1 MIADL
6 KDRKPI
12 IHPDSYVT
20 PTAVVVGSVEMKAG
34 SSMWFNAVARG
45 DCEQITIGENVN
57 VQDGAVLH
65 ADPGFPLVLHKGAS
79 VGHNAMLHGC
89 EVGEN
94 SLVGIGAVVLNG
106 AKIGRYCLIAANTLV
121 PEGMQIPDG
130 MLVVGTPATI
140 KRKLTDEAKRRLEA
154 TAAGYVQKARDFRE
168 HMVVRGA

>member
-6 KDRKPI
+6 KERKPN
-12 IHPDSYVT
+12 IHKQSYVA
-20 PTAVVVGSVEMKAG
+20 PGAVVVGSVEMKAG
-34 SSMWFNAVARG
+34 SSIWFNAVARG

-121 PEGMQIPDG
+121 PEGMCIPDG
-130 MLVVGTPATI
+130 VLVVGTPAII
-140 KRKLTDEAKRRLEA
+140 KRELTPEARRRLET
-154 TAAGYVQKARDFRE
+154 TAAGYVLKASDFAE
-168 HMVVRGA
+168 HLSIRPS